1 MKWIETI
8 MLRSA
13 EEIPCDLLQGWA
25 QNLEGETNFQMKIYR
40 SYFLKTD
47 LNIQIRW
54 ESDNYPAGE
63 SSMGRRLHHIM
74 KDYGLVCHT
83 AWIEEAFD

>member
-1 MKWIETI
+1 

-25 QNLEGETNFQMKIYR
+25 QNLHPERKTDYQVRIYR
-40 SYFLKTD
+40 SYSLKTD

-54 ESDNYPAGE
+54 ESDINPTRE

-83 AWIEEAFD
+83 VWIEEAFD